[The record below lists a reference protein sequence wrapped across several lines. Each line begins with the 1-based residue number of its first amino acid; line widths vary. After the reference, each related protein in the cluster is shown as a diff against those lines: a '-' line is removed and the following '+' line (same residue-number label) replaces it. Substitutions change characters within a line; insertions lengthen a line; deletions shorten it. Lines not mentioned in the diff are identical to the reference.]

1 MRRFII
7 RRVLQSLL
15 LIWAVMSLTFLLII
29 IAPGGPDV
37 VLAQNP
43 KLTREQV
50 AAIRES
56 YGLNKPIYEQYV
68 VWMSRIITFDFGRSY
83 TNPRQASDLVLDRIP
98 ATAQLGLASYV
109 IGMLGIPLGIYAA
122 RRRGKLGDNIVR
134 VITVIGSCM
143 PVWWLSIMLIIIL
156 ANTIKWF
163 PQGEG
168 KLFPL
173 VPGPG
178 DPSSGFGP
186 WFLNLMIPAALL
198 STGVLIGFTRFVR
211 AETLEVLSQD
221 YVRTAYDKGLPV
233 KQVNRWHVFRNSLI
247 PVVTLLGYLLP
258 SLVSGAI
265 ITETIFQWPGMGRLF
280 YQSATSRDMPV
291 LLCILYIG
299 TILTVIGTL
308 LADIGYGLV
317 DPRVRYD

>member
-1 MRRFII
+1 MRRFVI
-7 RRVLQSLL
+7 RRLLQSLL
-15 LIWAVMSLTFLLII
+15 LVWAIMSLTFLLVN

-50 AAIRES
+50 EAIRVS
-56 YGLNKPIYEQYV
+56 YGLDKPIYEQYV
-68 VWMSRIITFDFGRSY
+68 VWMSRIVTFDFGRSY
-83 TNPRQASDLVLDRIP
+83 TDPRPASQLVIERIP
-98 ATAQLGLASYV
+98 ATAQLGFFSYL

-122 RRRGKLGDNIVR
+122 RRRGKLGDNVVR

-143 PVWWLSIMLIIIL
+143 PVWWISLMVIIIL

-168 KLFPL
+168 I
-173 VPGPG
+173 G
-178 DPSSGFGP
+178 GFGP

-198 STGVLIGFTRFVR
+198 STGVLISFTRFVR

-221 YVRTAYDKGLPV
+221 YVRTAVAKGLPGQ
-233 KQVNRWHVFRNSLI
+233 QVNRWHVFRNSLI

-258 SLVSGAI
+258 TLVSGAI

-280 YQSATSRDMPV
+280 FKAATSRDMPV

>member
-1 MRRFII
+1 
-7 RRVLQSLL
+7 
-15 LIWAVMSLTFLLII
+15 MSLTFLLVN
-29 IAPGGPDV
+29 IAPGGPEV
-37 VLAQNP
+37 VLTQNP

-50 AAIRES
+50 EAIRVS
-56 YGLNKPIYEQYV
+56 YGLDKPLYEQYV
-68 VWMSRIITFDFGRSY
+68 TWMSRIAVFDFGRSY
-83 TNPRQASDLVLDRIP
+83 TNPRPASQLVVERIS
-98 ATAQLGLASYV
+98 ATAQLGLASYL

-122 RRRGKLGDNIVR
+122 RRRGKLGDNVVR

-143 PVWWLSIMLIIIL
+143 PVWWISLMVIIIL
-156 ANTIKWF
+156 ANTVKWF

-168 KLFPL
+168 T
-173 VPGPG
+173 GG
-178 DPSSGFGP
+178 IGP
-186 WFLNLMIPAALL
+186 WFLHLMIPAALL
-198 STGVLIGFTRFVR
+198 STGVLISFTRFVR

-221 YVRTAYDKGLPV
+221 YVRTAVAKGLPG
-233 KQVNRWHVFRNSLI
+233 KEVNRWHVFRNSLI

-258 SLVSGAI
+258 ALVSGAI
-265 ITETIFQWPGMGRLF
+265 ITEQIFQWPGMGRLF
-280 YQSATSRDMPV
+280 FQAASSRDMPV

>member
-15 LIWAVMSLTFLLII
+15 LIWAVMSLTFLLVN

-43 KLTREQV
+43 KLTREQIS
-50 AAIRES
+50 AIRDS
-56 YGLNKPIYEQYV
+56 YGLNKPLYEQYV
-68 VWMSRIITFDFGRSY
+68 VWMSRIVTFDFGRSY
-83 TNPRQASDLVLDRIP
+83 TGPRQAAALVLDRIP
-98 ATAQLGLASYV
+98 ATAQLGLASYL

-134 VITVIGSCM
+134 VVTVVGSCM
-143 PVWWLSIMLIIIL
+143 PVWWISLMVIIIL

-168 KLFPL
+168 KLFP
-173 VPGPG
+173 GPG
-178 DPSSGFGP
+178 ESGGFGP

-198 STGVLIGFTRFVR
+198 SSGVLIGFTRFVR
-211 AETLEVLSQD
+211 AETLEVLNQD
-221 YVRTAYDKGLPV
+221 YVRTAYAKGLPL
-233 KQVNRWHVFRNSLI
+233 KEVNRWHVFRNSLI

-280 YQSATSRDMPV
+280 YSSASSRDMPV

>member
-7 RRVLQSLL
+7 RRLLQSLL
-15 LIWAVMSLTFLLII
+15 LVWAVMSLTWLLVY
-29 IAPGGPDV
+29 IAPGGPDTI
-37 VLAQNP
+37 LAQNP
-43 KLTREQV
+43 KLSKEQI
-50 AAIRES
+50 AAVRES
-56 YGLNKPIYEQYV
+56 YGLNKPWYEQYTT
-68 VWMSRIITFDFGRSY
+68 WMVRIATFDFGRSY
-83 TNPRQASDLVLDRIP
+83 TNPRPASELVLDRIP
-98 ATAQLGLASYV
+98 ATAQLGLASYL

-122 RRRGKLGDNIVR
+122 RRRGKLGDNVVR
-134 VITVIGSCM
+134 VLTVIGSCM
-143 PVWWLSIMLIIIL
+143 PVWWISLMVIIIL
-156 ANTIKWF
+156 AHTINWF

-168 KLFPL
+168 KLFP
-173 VPGPG
+173 GPG
-178 DPSSGFGP
+178 EQGGFGP
-186 WFLNLMIPAALL
+186 WFLNLIIPAALL
-198 STGVLIGFTRFVR
+198 STGVLISFTRFVR

-221 YVRTAYDKGLPV
+221 YVRTANAKGLPAGE
-233 KQVNRWHVFRNSLI
+233 VNRWHVFRNSLI

-258 SLVSGAI
+258 TLVSGAI

-280 YQSATSRDMPV
+280 FQSASSRDMPV

>member
-15 LIWAVMSLTFLLII
+15 LIWAVMSLTFLLVN

-43 KLTREQV
+43 KLTREQIS
-50 AAIRES
+50 AIRDS
-56 YGLNKPIYEQYV
+56 YGLNKPLYEQYV
-68 VWMSRIITFDFGRSY
+68 VWMGRIVTFDFGRSY
-83 TNPRQASDLVLDRIP
+83 TNPRQAAALVLDRIP
-98 ATAQLGLASYV
+98 ATAQLGLASYL

-134 VITVIGSCM
+134 VITVVGSCM
-143 PVWWLSIMLIIIL
+143 PVWWISLMVIIIL
-156 ANTIKWF
+156 ANTIRWF

-168 KLFPL
+168 KLFP
-173 VPGPG
+173 GPG
-178 DPSSGFGP
+178 ESGGFGP

-198 STGVLIGFTRFVR
+198 SSGVLIGFTRFVR

-221 YVRTAYDKGLPV
+221 YVRTAYAKGLPL

-280 YQSATSRDMPV
+280 FQSASSRDMPV

>member
-15 LIWAVMSLTFLLII
+15 LIWAVMSLTFLLVN

-43 KLTREQV
+43 KLTREQIS
-50 AAIRES
+50 AIRDS
-56 YGLNKPIYEQYV
+56 YGLNKPLYEQYV
-68 VWMSRIITFDFGRSY
+68 VWMGRIVTFDFGRSY
-83 TNPRQASDLVLDRIP
+83 TNPRQAAALVLDRIP
-98 ATAQLGLASYV
+98 ATAQLGLASYL

-134 VITVIGSCM
+134 VITVVGSCM
-143 PVWWLSIMLIIIL
+143 PVWWISLMVIIIL
-156 ANTIKWF
+156 ANTIRWF

-168 KLFPL
+168 KLFP
-173 VPGPG
+173 GPG
-178 DPSSGFGP
+178 ESGGFGP

-198 STGVLIGFTRFVR
+198 SSGVLIGFTRFVR

-221 YVRTAYDKGLPV
+221 YVRTAYAKGLPL
-233 KQVNRWHVFRNSLI
+233 KEVNRWHVFRNSLI

-280 YQSATSRDMPV
+280 FQSASSRDMPV

>member
-1 MRRFII
+1 MRRFVI

-15 LIWAVMSLTFLLII
+15 LIWAVMSLTFLLIN

-56 YGLNKPIYEQYV
+56 YGLNKPLYEQYV
-68 VWMSRIITFDFGRSY
+68 VWMGRILTFDFGRSY

-98 ATAQLGLASYV
+98 ATAQLGLASYL
-109 IGMLGIPLGIYAA
+109 IGMLGIPMGIYAA
-122 RRRGKLGDNIVR
+122 RRRGKLADNVVR

-143 PVWWLSIMLIIIL
+143 PVWWLSLMLIIIL

-168 KLFPL
+168 KLFP
-173 VPGPG
+173 GPG
-178 DPSSGFGP
+178 ETGGFGP
-186 WFLNLMIPAALL
+186 WFLNLVIPAALL
-198 STGVLIGFTRFVR
+198 STGVLIGFARFVR

-221 YVRTAYDKGLPV
+221 YVRTAYAKGLPL
-233 KQVNRWHVFRNSLI
+233 KEINRWHVFRNSLI

-258 SLVSGAI
+258 ALVSGAI
-265 ITETIFQWPGMGRLF
+265 ITEQIFQWPGMGRLF
-280 YQSATSRDMPV
+280 YQSASSRDMPV

>member
-7 RRVLQSLL
+7 RRVLQSIL
-15 LIWAVMSLTFLLII
+15 LIWAVMTLTFLLVN

-37 VLAQNP
+37 VLTQNP
-43 KLTREQV
+43 KLTKDQV
-50 AAIRES
+50 EAIRES
-56 YGLNKPIYEQYV
+56 YGLNKPLYEQYI
-68 VWMSRIITFDFGRSY
+68 VWMGRVVTFDFGRSY
-83 TNPRQASDLVLDRIP
+83 TNPFPASQRVLERIP
-98 ATAQLGLASYV
+98 NTAALGLASYL

-122 RRRGKLGDNIVR
+122 RRRGKLGDNVIR

-143 PVWWLSIMLIIIL
+143 PVWWISIMVIFIL
-156 ANTIKWF
+156 AATVHWF

-168 KLFPL
+168 QGGPL
-173 VPGPG
+173 PYLV
-178 DPSSGFGP
+178 
-186 WFLNLMIPAALL
+186 NLLIPAALL
-198 STGVLIGFTRFVR
+198 STGTLISFTRFVR

-221 YVRTAYDKGLPV
+221 YVRTANAKGLSSSD
-233 KQVNRWHVFRNSLI
+233 VNRWHVFRNSLI

-258 SLVSGAI
+258 TLVSGAI

-280 YQSATSRDMPV
+280 YQSASSRDMPV
-291 LLCILYIG
+291 LLCILYIS
-299 TILTVIGTL
+299 TILTVLGTL